1 MGNRPGY
8 LGRLGI
14 DLITTTKTNN
24 MKLELKMFNFQGSP
38 VYLKLWFLL
47 LFAWVSPSMVA
58 AIFISVLVH
67 ELAHAFVAN
76 RLGYNVRQ
84 IYIDLFYGAAE
95 IELEH
100 CPERDY
106 IQIIGAGPISNLLL
120 GIVSLALYAG
130 IGFPFF
136 SEMVV
141 VNIILFIFNI
151 LPIYPMDGGRIF
163 RSFLMMNMPSNRRL
177 AKKISDW
184 TSLVSS
190 IALLVYCVY
199 TSSLLLGI
207 FSVLFI
213 YFALK
218 ELKLIK

>member
-1 MGNRPGY
+1 
-8 LGRLGI
+8 
-14 DLITTTKTNN
+14 
-24 MKLELKMFNFQGSP
+24 MKLQLKMFTFQGSP
-38 VYLKLWFLL
+38 VYFKLWFLL
-47 LFAWVSPSMVA
+47 LFAWLTPSMVV

-100 CPERDY
+100 CPERDS

-120 GIVSLALYAG
+120 GIASFGLYAAV
-130 IGFPFF
+130 GFPFF
-136 SEMVV
+136 AEMIV
-141 VNIILFIFNI
+141 VNIVLFIFNI

-163 RSFLMMNMPSNRRL
+163 RSFLMMNMQSNRRL
-177 AKKISDW
+177 AKKISNW

-190 IALLVYCVY
+190 IALLAYCVY

-218 ELKLIK
+218 ELKFIK